1 MNERFDAKAD
11 VPRANGEGMTRRA
24 AGSRILHTLLGL
36 AIAGVYSR
44 DADAQQPKAPSAP
57 KAKREKGPARKREVV
72 AAGPRSLRDILRD
85 QLRQGDSV
93 TVDDALAENVRRIWE
108 REYRVAALPKAKP
121 EDPRV
126 GVLDSILERMNPFL
140 PQLRDAFK
148 KHGVPEWC
156 MYLSIV
162 ESRFRT
168 DLVSEA
174 GAVGPFQFIEETGA
188 TYGLVEY
195 DKDRKVVRDDRT
207 DVLKSADACARLLKD
222 NFAIYTRR
230 GASPADA
237 WKFATHQYNGSF
249 AHLYALRHANG
260 TPTYAGFLAFMQER
274 MNMRLTR
281 AREATEHVVQQ
292 GESLGTIARRNRLT
306 LAQILAA
313 NPEIKNANVIQPGAI
328 IKIPAL
334 ADDAPQTYT
343 VREGDTLSKIARH
356 LGTTVVALKEANKLT
371 SDTIAI
377 GAQIVIPPDA
387 RFVAEIAIRDK
398 ISRLGGL
405 VQNLEYTLKLE
416 GLLRVLKERGIVS
429 DIP

>member
-1 MNERFDAKAD
+1 
-11 VPRANGEGMTRRA
+11 
-24 AGSRILHTLLGL
+24 
-36 AIAGVYSR
+36 
-44 DADAQQPKAPSAP
+44 
-57 KAKREKGPARKREVV
+57 
-72 AAGPRSLRDILRD
+72 
-85 QLRQGDSV
+85 
-93 TVDDALAENVRRIWE
+93 
-108 REYRVAALPKAKP
+108 
-121 EDPRV
+121 
-126 GVLDSILERMNPFL
+126 
-140 PQLRDAFK
+140 
-148 KHGVPEWC
+148 

-260 TPTYAGFLAFMQER
+260 APTYAGFLMFMQER
-274 MNMRLTR
+274 MRARLTR

-292 GESLGTIARRNRLT
+292 GESLGTIARRSRLT
-306 LAQILAA
+306 LAQILAV

-334 ADDAPQTYT
+334 ADDTAQTYT

>member
-1 MNERFDAKAD
+1 MRERLEARPDDA
-11 VPRANGEGMTRRA
+11 RANGEEITRRA
-24 AGSRILHTLLGL
+24 AGSRILKSLLGM
-36 AIAGVYSR
+36 AIAGVYAG
-44 DADAQQPKAPSAP
+44 DADAQQPKTPPVP
-57 KAKREKGPARKREVV
+57 KAKGEKGPARKREVV
-72 AAGPRSLRDILRD
+72 TTGPRSLRDILRD

-93 TVDDALAENVRRIWE
+93 AIDEALAESVRRIWE

-126 GVLDSILERMNPFL
+126 GVLESILERMSPYL
-140 PQLRDAFK
+140 PQLRETFK

-260 TPTYAGFLAFMQER
+260 APTYAGFLMFMQER
-274 MNMRLTR
+274 MRARLTR

-292 GESLGTIARRNRLT
+292 GESLGTIARRSRLT
-306 LAQILAA
+306 LAQILAV

-334 ADDAPQTYT
+334 ADDTAQTYT